1 MDPIKFIRDQ
11 LGEPSINLEEYD
23 GVKQDVIQ
31 LNEAVSQI
39 KAEVSKIKSFLSKFP
54 EPHGASNDVIEIS
67 GHPDDSNQSMEN
79 NVGDSNDST
88 MLNDSDVVD
97 DIADQTVINVMEQD
111 STEQANNLSTEESQN
126 EITDDGFTMEI
137 VEVDVDVVSQIS
149 SELHQTIYTEKSVV
163 SSENDETNSKSVMN
177 TTQPKMAMPN
187 GNDTITFGDFGE
199 SQIEEACNGDVASP
213 RSVAIVNGGV
223 SHAENAEMVVDDV
236 PINDTDSKSIDCR
249 MASTPKRL
257 SDEVNIDAMDSK
269 MDINIEDLPIILKSD
284 DSEEQ
289 M

>member
-11 LGEPSINLEEYD
+11 LGEPSINLEEYH
-23 GVKQDVIQ
+23 GVKQNVTE

-39 KAEVSKIKSFLSKFP
+39 KAEVSKITSFLSTFP
-54 EPHGASNDVIEIS
+54 KPHDASNDAIEIS

-88 MLNDSDVVD
+88 MLNESDVVD
-97 DIADQTVINVMEQD
+97 DIADQTVINVMEED

-126 EITDDGFTMEI
+126 EITNDGFTMEI
-137 VEVDVDVVSQIS
+137 VEVDVVSQVS

-163 SSENDETNSKSVMN
+163 SSENDETISKSVMN
-177 TTQPKMAMPN
+177 TTHPKMAMPN

-213 RSVAIVNGGV
+213 SSIAIVNGGV

-257 SDEVNIDAMDSK
+257 SDDVNIDAMDSK
-269 MDINIEDLPIILKSD
+269 MDINIADLPIILKSD